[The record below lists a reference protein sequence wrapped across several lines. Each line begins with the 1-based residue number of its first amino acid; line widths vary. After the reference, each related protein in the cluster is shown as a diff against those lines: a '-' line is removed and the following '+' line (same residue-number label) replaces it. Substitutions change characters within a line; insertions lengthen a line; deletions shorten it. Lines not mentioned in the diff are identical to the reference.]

1 MNKIIF
7 TLALANHFMA
17 GLAQTTGSET
27 GANIKELN
35 ARWGKFAR
43 YAENKQIDNAIREGV
58 EVCKLF
64 TLNGQY
70 QEAFST
76 CSQMDALIYY
86 EEQQTKKPDYM
97 LRFILDKERLRMY
110 TNLKRHEQCSR
121 MLKVLHAYTDKLQSD
136 SLYEDLL
143 LTEANYY
150 HTAGMTD
157 KSLGFYRQLLNKRT
171 AGKDE
176 QGIRQCYQDML
187 KYAEEKRNA
196 PLTAA
201 IGTLYASWQDS
212 IRAVKTAQELTSLQR
227 EYKHLQDTV
236 EEQRGQATIQL
247 SAMITLGL
255 IAAAS
260 IIALLWIATLS
271 LRHKRRCK
279 KLEHSLQIANENNRQ
294 KSSFIADISFHI
306 EPALNT
312 MEKAVE
318 NISSTEILHTNITAL
333 KHLLKDVQT
342 YAWLEDEREQLYP
355 LSETNVNTLCENIME
370 KAKADFKPEVEAV
383 VNAPRIRIKTNAE
396 EIERLLLH
404 LLRNAAKHTEQGKI
418 TLEFKKRSAHL
429 YQYILSDTGCGIAS
443 EEIDWL
449 FKPFARTQDLTK
461 GSRFGL
467 PICSLIAYKLNGSL
481 TLDTTYKKG
490 TRFVLEQRV

>member
-1 MNKIIF
+1 M
-7 TLALANHFMA
+7 
-17 GLAQTTGSET
+17 
-27 GANIKELN
+27 
-35 ARWGKFAR
+35 
-43 YAENKQIDNAIREGV
+43 
-58 EVCKLF
+58 
-64 TLNGQY
+64 
-70 QEAFST
+70 
-76 CSQMDALIYY
+76 
-86 EEQQTKKPDYM
+86 
-97 LRFILDKERLRMY
+97 
-110 TNLKRHEQCSR
+110 
-121 MLKVLHAYTDKLQSD
+121 
-136 SLYEDLL
+136 
-143 LTEANYY
+143 
-150 HTAGMTD
+150 
-157 KSLGFYRQLLNKRT
+157 
-171 AGKDE
+171 
-176 QGIRQCYQDML
+176 
-187 KYAEEKRNA
+187 
-196 PLTAA
+196 
-201 IGTLYASWQDS
+201 YASWQDS
-212 IRAVKTAQELTSLQR
+212 IRAVKTVQELTSLQR

-236 EEQRGQATIQL
+236 EELRGQATIQL

-443 EEIDWL
+443 EEIDRL
-449 FKPFARTQDLTK
+449 FKPFARIQDLTK